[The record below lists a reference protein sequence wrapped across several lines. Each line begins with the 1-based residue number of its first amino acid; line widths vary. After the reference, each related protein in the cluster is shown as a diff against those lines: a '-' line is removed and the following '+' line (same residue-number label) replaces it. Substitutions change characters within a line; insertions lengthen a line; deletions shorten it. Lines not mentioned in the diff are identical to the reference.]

1 MKKTGTKLARAPE
14 TKAKGRK
21 NGAALLHID
30 VLSLPLPGKP
40 QGIPPLP
47 PVGRDPLPRM
57 GIGVAQGGNKTNVVP
72 PMGLTLAQMLN
83 ETKLQ
88 RGAGRRELDGGTGTT
103 GAMTERGGGEQSTPS
118 LKKRWPNYQATT
130 P

>member
-47 PVGRDPLPRM
+47 PVGRDPLPWM
-57 GIGVAQGGNKTNVVP
+57 GIGVTQGGNETNVVA
-72 PMGLTLAQMLN
+72 PMGLPPVQVLN
-83 ETKLQ
+83 KAELQ
-88 RGAGRRELDGGTGTT
+88 GSAGRRRIGRRNGHHRSDDGK
-103 GAMTERGGGEQSTPS
+103 RGWRGEHTQ
-118 LKKRWPNYQATT
+118 LKK
-130 P
+130 